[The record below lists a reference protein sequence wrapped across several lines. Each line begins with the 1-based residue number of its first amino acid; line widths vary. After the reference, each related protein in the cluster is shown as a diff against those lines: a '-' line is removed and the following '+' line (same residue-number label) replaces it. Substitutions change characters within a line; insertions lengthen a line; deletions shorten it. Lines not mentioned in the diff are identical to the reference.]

1 MSELLAPMLPENDIE
16 ILQLYCGQCLLG
28 INLFQKFLLL
38 TGTPGGGK
46 GTLVSIIRAIVGEA
60 NSVEL
65 RTEHL
70 GERFEL
76 ARFIGKTLLIGS
88 DVPSEFLLYK
98 TAGKVKSLCGWD
110 LLSAEVKGLT
120 ESVPLI
126 GNFNMIITANSRLRV
141 NVDGD
146 TGAWKRRMLWIP
158 YEMPETQTPI
168 SDFAGVLL
176 REEGPGILN
185 WMVQG
190 AAKLIHNGFPSES
203 LSSRRVE
210 RLLQESNSVFGFLTT
225 CIEKTDSGAGI
236 SVDELASKYTN
247 WCQSNDWEPLWGPA
261 GRRKLTMGLESL
273 FHVPQA
279 HDIVRNGR
287 NLRGYNGVAFKSPT
301 PTIA

>member
-1 MSELLAPMLPENDIE
+1 MLPENDIE
-16 ILQLYCGQCLLG
+16 TVQLYCGQCLLG
-28 INLFQKFLLL
+28 INLFQKILLL

-46 GTLVSIIRAIVGEA
+46 GTLVNIIRAIIGEA

-88 DVPSEFLLYK
+88 DVPSTFLLNK
-98 TAGKVKSLCGWD
+98 SAGKVKSLCGWD
-110 LLSAEVKGLT
+110 PLDAEVKGLT

-146 TGAWKRRMLWIP
+146 TGAWKRRILWVP
-158 YEMPETQTPI
+158 YEKPETANPI

-185 WMVQG
+185 WMIEG
-190 AAKLIHNGFPSES
+190 AAKLLQHGFPNES
-203 LSSRRVE
+203 LSSKRVK